1 MKQVYFDKSPPEA
14 VPVGY
19 PVSQSTTASA
29 PNDTNVNDEHK
40 APKRPLKLILTVILL
55 LLSVLGIGLGVGLGL
70 GLRRPSR
77 ETTIDET
84 TDATT
89 TSPLSDPS
97 PPNDPELPHGI
108 MANTSLNAFVLRNG
122 DRQVYFQENT
132 GAVRR
137 ANYSSQV
144 GLWKSSSVQSLG
156 ISAAKNNT
164 PLAAHYIETL
174 GDNNGT
180 VYIFFVS
187 STNDT
192 LICAN
197 FNGTSD
203 PRPCPTWLDLP
214 TIAIASD
221 SLQISVAPLTN
232 QYSAFTGLL
241 LVYEGP
247 SKELVVMLRFVNR
260 ANDGFW
266 RDETKKFNA
275 ALENDGHTGAL
286 ITNICK
292 AIGIRDTHP
301 TVNVYG
307 MYCFA
312 DLDPDTTSDSRILA
326 YFRFEITV
334 SGNLT
339 VVYVTTSLSNTFGGP
354 ENFSNTSAE
363 LILVPQGSSS
373 EQIPMWFKDP
383 TSKVPVGSLPSPS
396 SPFAYHRLATTYGGA
411 LSEVHMYHQA
421 SGSVLIEETWNK
433 TSNVWIPKNILID
446 TSSR

>member
-1 MKQVYFDKSPPEA
+1 MATNLHHAESRRITSPVSHDQASTAPELDTTVLAPEWRGDNYAPEVVPDNMKQVYFDKSPPEA
-14 VPVGY
+14 VPVEY
-19 PVSQSTTASA
+19 PASQSTSASA

-40 APKRPLKLILTVILL
+40 ARKRPLKLILMMRGQLGRKICLFAKQIL
-55 LLSVLGIGLGVGLGL
+55 S
-70 GLRRPSR
+70 PS
-77 ETTIDET
+77 
-84 TDATT
+84 
-89 TSPLSDPS
+89 SPSSDPS

-132 GAVRR
+132 GAIRR

-164 PLAAHYIETL
+164 PLAVHYIETL

-197 FNGTSD
+197 FKGTSD

-214 TIAIASD
+214 TVAIASD
-221 SLQISVAPLTN
+221 SLQISVSPLTN
-232 QYSAFTGLL
+232 QYSAFTGVL

-266 RDETKKFNA
+266 RDETEKFNA
-275 ALENDGHTGAL
+275 ALENDGHTGAQ
-286 ITNICK
+286 ITNACK

-301 TVNVYG
+301 TVNIYG

-312 DLDPDTTSDSRILA
+312 DLDPDTKSDNRILA
-326 YFRFEITV
+326 YFRFEVTV

-339 VVYVTTSLSNTFGGP
+339 VVY
-354 ENFSNTSAE
+354 
-363 LILVPQGSSS
+363 GSSS
-373 EQIPMWFKDP
+373 
-383 TSKVPVGSLPSPS
+383 PSFMPIIAS
-396 SPFAYHRLATTYGGA
+396 SDM
-411 LSEVHMYHQA
+411 S
-421 SGSVLIEETWNK
+421 
-433 TSNVWIPKNILID
+433 
-446 TSSR
+446 